1 MEKEIQDRLAR
12 TVVNGGVVK
21 TVAAFL
27 NTSGG
32 ELVIGMADDA
42 SITGIEQDMEFLDV
56 DRDGYQRKLLEL
68 LSNNIDKTV
77 TAHLRLEFREAEA
90 ATTCHIRVRPSP
102 SPRFAND
109 LEHLEAQGERR
120 VMYHRA
126 FNTTRILSIDDLPRY
141 LAEHFRVS

>member
-1 MEKEIQDRLAR
+1 MAR
-12 TVVNGGVVK
+12 TLINGGIVK

-32 ELVIGMADDA
+32 ELIIGMADDT
-42 SITGIEQDMEFLDV
+42 SITGIEQDMEFFGI

-77 TAHLRLEFREAEA
+77 TAHLRLEFRETEN